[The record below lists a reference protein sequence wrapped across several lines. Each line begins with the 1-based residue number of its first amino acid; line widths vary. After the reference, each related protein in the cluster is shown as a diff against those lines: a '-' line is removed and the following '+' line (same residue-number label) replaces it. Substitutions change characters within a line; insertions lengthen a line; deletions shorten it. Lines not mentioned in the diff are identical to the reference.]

1 MLGFMVNCGFGDT
14 KAPSWFIWDRLS
26 KKTKPV
32 SLRNTDPSVSCAVLF
47 IPSAVGQESFHLSI
61 WLFFSCSILSDFLRF
76 HGLQHAKL
84 PCLSPSP
91 RTCSNSCPLSQ
102 WCHPTISSFVIPFSS
117 CLQSFLASGSFP
129 VFTLGSQ
136 RIGASASGSVPPVNI
151 QDWFPLGL
159 TGLISL
165 QSKGL
170 SIWGFQLILY
180 LLQIFRVLFYAP
192 FFLDWGEGLMHLC
205 PVLQGEGN
213 TNTMFIGR
221 GPLGSDRPMKWA
233 CRCHS
238 YCCCSRG
245 MWCPVAL

>member
-1 MLGFMVNCGFGDT
+1 MLGFMMNCGFGDT

-102 WCHPTISSFVIPFSS
+102 WCHSTTSSSVVHFFSCFHS
-117 CLQSFLASGSFP
+117 PSIRFFPNELALCIRWPKYWSFNTASY
-129 VFTLGSQ
+129 Q
-136 RIGASASGSVPPVNI
+136 
-151 QDWFPLGL
+151 W
-159 TGLISL
+159 
-165 QSKGL
+165 
-170 SIWGFQLILY
+170 IL
-180 LLQIFRVLFYAP
+180 RAN
-192 FFLDWGEGLMHLC
+192 FL
-205 PVLQGEGN
+205 
-213 TNTMFIGR
+213 
-221 GPLGSDRPMKWA
+221 
-233 CRCHS
+233 
-238 YCCCSRG
+238 
-245 MWCPVAL
+245 